1 MPSDTRALTDLA
13 SGRSALQGE
22 RDGVRV
28 TVITE
33 PHPLRALLA
42 GRAAVLVAPVDAFLD
57 DEEWEPILGGVVALD
72 GGTLLVTRDVALGQ
86 ATEGADPEDPLL
98 DLLVPLTLRD
108 IYLPPADVLVPW
120 AKLRGAANVVGPWEG
135 PRAAGV
141 RARCDHPF
149 SDPPERECAFCFWRW
164 WASRAK
170 ALGLPIQDGGAR

>member
-1 MPSDTRALTDLA
+1 MPSEIRTLTDVA

-42 GRAAVLVAPVDAFLD
+42 GRAAVLVVPVEAFVD
-57 DEEWEPILGGVVALD
+57 DEEWEPILGGAVALE
-72 GGTLLVTRDVALGQ
+72 GGTLLAVRDVALGQ

-98 DLLVPLTLRD
+98 DLLVPLTLCD
-108 IYLPPADVLVPW
+108 LYLPPADVLVPW
-120 AKLRGAANVVGPWEG
+120 ARLRTTANIVARGEG

-149 SDPPERECAFCFWRW
+149 SDPPERECRFCFWRW
-164 WASRAK
+164 WVSRAK
-170 ALGLPIQDGGAR
+170 ALGLPQQDGGVR

>member
-1 MPSDTRALTDLA
+1 MPSETRALTDLA
-13 SGRSALQGE
+13 TGRSALQGE
-22 RDGVRV
+22 RDGIRV

-42 GRAAVLVAPVDAFLD
+42 GRAAVLIAPTEAFVDD
-57 DEEWEPILGGVVALD
+57 DEWEPVLGRVLHLA
-72 GGTLLVTRDVALGQ
+72 GGTLLATRDAALEQ

-108 IYLPPADVLVPW
+108 VYMPPADVLVPW
-120 AKLRGAANVVGPWEG
+120 ARLRASANVVGPWDG
-135 PRAAGV
+135 PRASGF

-149 SDPPERECAFCFWRW
+149 SDPPEQDCWFCFWRW

-170 ALGLPIQDGGAR
+170 ALGLPTADGGRR